1 MENFRTLNA
10 QPISITPRLREILME
25 LNEKRDLV
33 IEYQTYDKEYD
44 YSYVKSVSLQRDPEE
59 VGENISMLF
68 DFMIPREDWDSEY
81 NALNGW
87 INTLT
92 KIGILIFQVSRIDS
106 KMMRGCSLSSIPY
119 PTIIIN
125 RSETTYSRIYSLL
138 HEFAHIITQDDDN
151 FALMTEYSNKPDLE
165 KFVDAVA
172 AAILIP
178 KNQLLNDPIVKTH
191 NSAESEMD
199 GSRIKKIA
207 TKILG

>member
-1 MENFRTLNA
+1 MGCPLRSRAKNILPEKKLSDAEKGLEKITFNQLVGLADRYHLPITYFYLENPFKSELVENFRTLNA

-44 YSYVKSVSLQRDPEE
+44 YSYVKSVSLQKDPEE

-68 DFMIPREDWDSEY
+68 DFMIREKHWDSEY

-106 KMMRGCSLSSIPY
+106 KIMSRMFIVEYPISNNNNQSIG
-119 PTIIIN
+119 N
-125 RSETTYSRIYSLL
+125 DLQQDLL
-138 HEFAHIITQDDDN
+138 LT
-151 FALMTEYSNKPDLE
+151 S
-165 KFVDAVA
+165 
-172 AAILIP
+172 
-178 KNQLLNDPIVKTH
+178 
-191 NSAESEMD
+191 
-199 GSRIKKIA
+199 
-207 TKILG
+207 